1 MSSTRDFQIQISD
14 ANVTIRLVEKTSR
27 ILRPAKEESISIEQW
42 PLEKAGQIS
51 AISRL
56 ESAIEANEPG
66 VLLSDDRTQFILS
79 HAFVASLS
87 DAQAQALGL
96 PSTTPFTLSL
106 ASTGALLKPETL
118 ISTKWLGTAG
128 REVFPKRQGA
138 FLSQGESRYRIPEAF
153 YQVLEAAQKLAVE
166 TDLGERMTLLASVV
180 DNLHQSGLHIDAD
193 QQITRMKIVHASSM
207 SLDVRNDAASVEFD
221 PVLFGRD
228 VTDEASDEVVVEAS
242 RTLLTPVQQDAFA
255 NQFRRQSSVNST
267 YLADG
272 TYVLIDPALKVA
284 ANVVKRMQSA
294 PVEDRHRFVRSP
306 QSFIADELRDQGFD
320 DEFVEEMAASALV
333 ITDQLSARVK
343 EIGVWTPPVIPFQ
356 QRDKND
362 WQSIV
367 YGIQVAGVNVPIP
380 ETKLTGVIENVIQ
393 AIEAKTPSIEFDG
406 HQIPADEKT
415 LKALNAIRQQGLNL
429 PPIDIPDPA
438 EEDGVDDQDV
448 LPDEPSV
455 RNAVLVESNF
465 SDEAYIAK
473 SKARTHF
480 DGFEKPAGLLNQP
493 KDHQEV
499 GIGWLQECWAVGYS
513 GALLADDM
521 GLGKTFQT
529 LGFLSWLKSKRKSL
543 SMKAM
548 PVLIVAP
555 TSLLGTWQAEA
566 KLHLADN
573 SLGHMTLLYGTE
585 LRSHKVVAGRGN
597 EVTTGQSML
606 NLEALKSSDWVL
618 TTYETMRDYH
628 LSLSQVPFSC
638 VIFDEMQKVK
648 NISSMMTN
656 AAQALNGDFL
666 LGLTGTPVENSL
678 QDIWTLFDTLMPGAL
693 GLGSLKDFASYY
705 TDDELT
711 QDEKDAR
718 AAQLSERFLSRID
731 NRPPPMLRRLKS
743 DVAKDLPQ
751 KIEQKVDGAMPQ
763 VQADAY
769 HEALMFLRE
778 GKNRNQKIKGFQDM
792 RRVSLHPRAPENAGD
807 NLNDYINQSA
817 RLQALFAILDKVH
830 AAGEKAL
837 VFVESIGMH
846 EWLSVYLKVRYNM
859 DHKPDRIFG
868 AVGAS
873 ARQGVVE
880 RFQSHANKGFDVL
893 LLSPKAAGVGLTLTA
908 ATHVIHLTRWWNP
921 AVEDQCTD
929 RAYRIGQ
936 ENDVNVYYLRALH
949 PVYQEGSFDGVLD
962 ALLGAKRALAKNVL
976 TPFSESDTTGAII
989 DSLINS

>member
-14 ANVTIRLVEKTSR
+14 SNVTIGLVEKTSR
-27 ILRPAKEESISIEQW
+27 ILRSAKEESISIEQW
-42 PLEKAGQIS
+42 PLEQAGQIS
-51 AISRL
+51 VISRL
-56 ESAIEANEPG
+56 ESAIEANESG
-66 VLLSDDRTQFILS
+66 VSLSEDRTQFILS
-79 HAFVASLS
+79 HEFVASLS

-96 PSTTPFTLSL
+96 PATTPFTLSL
-106 ASTGALLKPETL
+106 SSTGALLKPDTR

-138 FLSQGESRYRIPEAF
+138 FLTQGESRYRIPGTF
-153 YQVLEAAQKLAVE
+153 YHVLEAAQKLADE
-166 TDLGERMTLLASVV
+166 TDLVKRMPLVASVV
-180 DNLHQSGLHIDAD
+180 DDLHQSGLHIDAD
-193 QQITRMKIVHASSM
+193 QQIMQMKIVHASSM
-207 SLDVRNDAASVEFD
+207 SLDVRNEASSIEFD
-221 PVLFGRD
+221 PVIFDRSVAEDGAANIEID
-228 VTDEASDEVVVEAS
+228 AS
-242 RTLLTPVQQDAFA
+242 RALLTPVQQDAFA
-255 NQFRRQSSVNST
+255 NQFRRQAEVNSA
-267 YLADG
+267 YLVDG
-272 TYVLIDPALKVA
+272 AYVLIDPALKVA
-284 ANVVKRMQSA
+284 ATVVKRMQSA
-294 PVEDRHRFVRSP
+294 PIEEQHRFVRSP
-306 QSFIADELRDQGFD
+306 QSFIADELRDQGYD
-320 DEFVEEMAASALV
+320 DEFIDEMAASALV

-362 WQSIV
+362 WHSIV

-380 ETKLTGVIENVIQ
+380 ETKLADVIENVIQ
-393 AIEAKTPSIEFDG
+393 AIETKTPSIEFNG

-415 LKALNAIRQQGLNL
+415 LTALNTIRQQGLNL
-429 PPIDIPDPA
+429 PPIEIPDPA
-438 EEDGVDDQDV
+438 EDESENEDDLQ
-448 LPDEPSV
+448 PDEPNV

-473 SKARTHF
+473 TKPRTSF
-480 DGFEKPAGLLNQP
+480 TGFEKPEGLLNQP
-493 KDHQEV
+493 KKHQEV
-499 GIGWLQECWAVGYS
+499 GIAWLQECWAVGYS

-529 LGFLSWLKSKRKSL
+529 LGFLSWLKAKRKALSL
-543 SMKAM
+543 RAM

-573 SLGHMTLLYGTE
+573 SLGHMTLLYGSE
-585 LRSHKVVAGRGN
+585 LRSYKVVPGRGN
-597 EVTTGQSML
+597 EVTTGHSML
-606 NLEALKSSDWVL
+606 NLDALKHSDWVL

-711 QDEKDAR
+711 EDEKEVR

-807 NLNDYINQSA
+807 NLNDYINESA
-817 RLQALFAILDKVH
+817 RLQALFAILDKVNT
-830 AAGEKAL
+830 AGEKAL

-846 EWLSVYLKVRYNM
+846 EWLSVYLKVRYKM

-868 AVGAS
+868 AVSSS

-880 RFQSHANKGFDVL
+880 RFQSKANKGFDVL

-936 ENDVNVYYLRALH
+936 TNDVNVYYLRALH
-949 PVYQEGSFDGVLD
+949 PTYLEGSFDGVLD
-962 ALLGAKRALAKNVL
+962 ALLTSKRTLARNVL
-976 TPFSESDTTGAII
+976 TPFSESGTTNAII
-989 DSLINS
+989 DSLIKS